1 MARSYGN
8 RAVPS
13 NPAEYADALFNGTHG
28 ITPEIQAEFRQ
39 EYTSR
44 LMADGSL
51 DAQIRQQAQA
61 VMGEYLR
68 ESGGG
73 GRGPA
78 AALAGAARSRNT
90 LYNAKAPGAKAEGIF
105 DDASDMFAAV
115 SWRSRHDAAAQGK
128 LSKLAGIQNSFGS
141 EVPDAGGFL
150 VPEHLRSE
158 ILAVALESSIVR
170 PRALVIPM
178 DTLRVP
184 IPMIDDTSHAS
195 NVLGGIDFYWT
206 EEGAAITE
214 SQASFG
220 RVVLDA
226 RKLAGFFAVPN
237 ELIGDAPAFGSFFN
251 AVVPQALGW
260 FEDLAFLNG
269 TGVGEPEGLIS
280 CAGSVSVAAQ
290 AGQSTKTIVWENIVG
305 MWSRLLPQCERN
317 AIWVANKDTFPE
329 LATMALSVGTGGGPV
344 WIGSGYGQGGTGSSG
359 ADMPPVTILGRPV
372 YFTEKVPTLGTT
384 GDIILTDLSF
394 YLLGDRQ
401 QMELSSSEHFLFSSD
416 KTCFRLLER
425 CDGRP
430 WLQQALVP
438 HSNSSNTLSAYV
450 QLASR

>member
-1 MARSYGN
+1 MARRY
-8 RAVPS
+8 VS
-13 NPAEYADALFNGTHG
+13 NATPQ
-28 ITPEIQAEFRQ
+28 TPEEMAEALYEGRAGVTPEVQREFFDA
-39 EYTSR
+39 YTAKM
-44 LMADGSL
+44 MADGSL
-51 DAQIRQQAQA
+51 AAQIRQQAQ
-61 VMGEYLR
+61 VVLGEYLR
-68 ESGGG
+68 GSGGG
-73 GRGPA
+73 GRGPG
-78 AALAGAARSRNT
+78 AALADAARSRNV

-105 DDASDMFAAV
+105 GDAADLFASV
-115 SWRSRHDAAAQGK
+115 SWRSRHDAGAQGK
-128 LSKLAGIQNSFGS
+128 LSKLASIQNSFGS

-158 ILAVALESSIVR
+158 ILAIALESSIVR
-170 PRALVIPM
+170 PHALVIPM

-184 IPMIDDTSHAS
+184 IPMIDDSSHAS

-206 EEGAAITE
+206 EEGSAITE

-226 RKLAGFFAVPN
+226 KKLAGYFAVPN
-237 ELIGDAPAFGSFFN
+237 ELLGDAPAFSSFFS

-280 CAGSVSVAAQ
+280 CAGSVSVSAQ
-290 AGQSTKTIVWENIVG
+290 PGQSTKTILWENIVG

-317 AIWVANKDTFPE
+317 AVWIANKDTFPE

-359 ADMPPVTILGRPV
+359 ADMPPATILGRPV

-384 GDIILTDLSF
+384 GDIILADLSF

-401 QMELSSSEHFLFSSD
+401 QMELSSSEHYAFAQD
-416 KTCFRLLER
+416 KTSFRLLER
-425 CDGRP
+425 ADGRP